1 MAATTPAETPADTSD
16 RLGSRLQRA
25 AIDFLAAKRMYGVG
39 YSRLFLHLV
48 RLARWHGFRP
58 REAHRDGLSNPGLT
72 REHLLGTIPKR
83 RLLRLQVRVNAPELE
98 GLTEDKAV
106 FYAFCRGVGLPIPTL
121 YAVVDGAS
129 GWRADGT
136 PLLDAAAWEAC
147 LEELSGGIF
156 VKPARGVY
164 GRGVRAYER
173 TPGGFKNDPSG
184 AIETPSSLVASLQS
198 DPWQRL
204 VVQRRLRNHPDIV
217 RLTGS
222 EVLQTVRL
230 RSLVT
235 GQGQCVVG
243 GCFFKVVV
251 SGQLVD
257 NIAGGRTG
265 NFCASVNREDGAL
278 RPALA
283 LSSSGIGTEPMPHH
297 PRTGH
302 AIAGF
307 RLPWWEEAKAL
318 VRRAA
323 TLFSP
328 HRTIGWDVGL
338 TPEGPA
344 LIEGNS
350 WWDPVNLLASSPAD
364 LGYSREMADLL
375 ARLRAEATR

>member
-1 MAATTPAETPADTSD
+1 MAATTPAATPADTRY
-16 RLGSRLQRA
+16 RLGSRIRRA
-25 AIDFLAAKRMYGVG
+25 AIDFLAAKRLYGVG

-48 RLARWHGFRP
+48 GLARTHGYRP
-58 REAHRDGLSNPGLT
+58 REAHREGLSNPGLT
-72 REHLLGTIPKR
+72 REHLAGAIPKR
-83 RLLRLQVRVNAPELE
+83 RLLRLQARVNNGRLE

-121 YAVVDGAS
+121 YAVVDGAF

-147 LEELSGGIF
+147 LDELTGGIF

-173 TPGGFKNDPSG
+173 TPIGFRNVASG
-184 AIETPSSLVASLQS
+184 AIETASSLAASLQA

-204 VVQRRLRNHPDIV
+204 IVQKRMRNHPDLV

-235 GQGQCVVG
+235 GQGQCVLG

-251 SGQLVD
+251 DDQLVD

-265 NFCASVNREDGAL
+265 NFCASVNLGDGAL

-297 PRTGH
+297 PRTRH
-302 AIAGF
+302 AIADF
-307 RLPWWEEAKAL
+307 RLPWWEETKAL

-338 TPEGPA
+338 TPEGPI

-350 WWDPVNLLASSPAD
+350 WWDPASFLASSPSD
-364 LGYSREMADLL
+364 LSYAVEMADLL
-375 ARLRAEATR
+375 ARLRAEAAR